1 MKKFNNYSTQYK
13 IISHSLATTN
23 APTLA
28 TANAQNFTRDSF
40 HNPTEQLH
48 NQNQNHGKTTTNL
61 RKLSRNLSH
70 KKTLSKDRQEFI
82 NNISASGFKQ
92 FNL

>member
-1 MKKFNNYSTQYK
+1 MKKINNYSTQYI
-13 IISHSLATTN
+13 IISHSF
-23 APTLA
+23 A
-28 TANAQNFTRDSF
+28 TANAQNFTHSS
-40 HNPTEQLH
+40 TEQLH
-48 NQNQNHGKTTTNL
+48 NQNQNHGKKTTNL
-61 RKLSRNLSH
+61 RKLSH

>member
-1 MKKFNNYSTQYK
+1 MKKINNYSTQYK
-13 IISHSLATTN
+13 IISRSFALAPAL
-23 APTLA
+23 APA
-28 TANAQNFTRDSF
+28 TANAQNFTHSS
-40 HNPTEQLH
+40 TEQLH
-48 NQNQNHGKTTTNL
+48 NQNHGKNTTNL
-61 RKLSRNLSH
+61 L

>member
-1 MKKFNNYSTQYK
+1 MKKIKNYSTQYK
-13 IISHSLATTN
+13 IIHELALAHSS
-23 APTLA
+23 A
-28 TANAQNFTRDSF
+28 TANA
-40 HNPTEQLH
+40 EQLH
-48 NQNQNHGKTTTNL
+48 NQNQNHGKNSSKPQSFT
-61 RKLSRNLSH
+61 H

>member
-1 MKKFNNYSTQYK
+1 MKKINNYSTQYK
-13 IISHSLATTN
+13 IISHSFALA
-23 APTLA
+23 PA
-28 TANAQNFTRDSF
+28 TVNAQNFTHSSATA
-40 HNPTEQLH
+40 NAEQLH
-48 NQNQNHGKTTTNL
+48 NQNHGKNTTNL
-61 RKLSRNLSH
+61 RKLSH

>member
-1 MKKFNNYSTQYK
+1 MKKINNYSTQYK
-13 IISHSLATTN
+13 IISRSFALA
-23 APTLA
+23 PA
-28 TANAQNFTRDSF
+28 TANAQNFTRSSA
-40 HNPTEQLH
+40 HSSTEQLH
-48 NQNQNHGKTTTNL
+48 NQNHGKNTTNL
-61 RKLSRNLSH
+61 L

>member
-1 MKKFNNYSTQYK
+1 MKKINNYSTQFK
-13 IISHSLATTN
+13 IISRSFALA
-23 APTLA
+23 PA
-28 TANAQNFTRDSF
+28 TANAQNFTHSS
-40 HNPTEQLH
+40 TEQLH
-48 NQNQNHGKTTTNL
+48 NQNHGKNTTNL
-61 RKLSRNLSH
+61 L

>member
-1 MKKFNNYSTQYK
+1 MKKINNYSTQYK
-13 IISHSLATTN
+13 IISRCFALA
-23 APTLA
+23 PA
-28 TANAQNFTRDSF
+28 TANAQNFTHSS
-40 HNPTEQLH
+40 TEQLH
-48 NQNQNHGKTTTNL
+48 NQNHGKNTTNFL
-61 RKLSRNLSH
+61 

>member
-1 MKKFNNYSTQYK
+1 MKKINNYSTQYK
-13 IISHSLATTN
+13 IISRSF
-23 APTLA
+23 A
-28 TANAQNFTRDSF
+28 TANAQNFTHSS
-40 HNPTEQLH
+40 TEQLH
-48 NQNQNHGKTTTNL
+48 NQNQNHGKNTINL
-61 RKLSRNLSH
+61 RKLSH

>member
-1 MKKFNNYSTQYK
+1 MKKINNYSTQYK
-13 IISHSLATTN
+13 IISHSSTHSSA
-23 APTLA
+23 
-28 TANAQNFTRDSF
+28 
-40 HNPTEQLH
+40 EQLH
-48 NQNQNHGKTTTNL
+48 NQNHGKNTTNL
-61 RKLSRNLSH
+61 RKLSRKLSH

>member
-1 MKKFNNYSTQYK
+1 MKKINYYSTQYK
-13 IISHSLATTN
+13 IISHSFA
-23 APTLA
+23 A
-28 TANAQNFTRDSF
+28 ANAQNFTHSS
-40 HNPTEQLH
+40 TEQLH
-48 NQNQNHGKTTTNL
+48 NQNHGKNTTNL
-61 RKLSRNLSH
+61 RKLSH

>member
-1 MKKFNNYSTQYK
+1 MKKIKNYSTQYK
-13 IISHSLATTN
+13 IIQ
-23 APTLA
+23 P
-28 TANAQNFTRDSF
+28 AQLHT
-40 HNPTEQLH
+40 QLH
-48 NQNQNHGKTTTNL
+48 NQNQNHGKNSS
-61 RKLSRNLSH
+61 KPH

>member
-1 MKKFNNYSTQYK
+1 MKKINNYSTQYK
-13 IISHSLATTN
+13 IISHSF
-23 APTLA
+23 A
-28 TANAQNFTRDSF
+28 TANAQNFTHSS
-40 HNPTEQLH
+40 TEQLH
-48 NQNQNHGKTTTNL
+48 NQNHGKNTTNL
-61 RKLSRNLSH
+61 RKLTRKLSH

>member
-1 MKKFNNYSTQYK
+1 MKKINNCSTQYK
-13 IISHSLATTN
+13 IISRSFAPALATTN
-23 APTLA
+23 A
-28 TANAQNFTRDSF
+28 QNFTHSSA
-40 HNPTEQLH
+40 EQLH

-61 RKLSRNLSH
+61 RKLSH

>member
-1 MKKFNNYSTQYK
+1 MKKINNYSTQYK
-13 IISHSLATTN
+13 IIPRSF
-23 APTLA
+23 A
-28 TANAQNFTRDSF
+28 TANAQNFTHSS
-40 HNPTEQLH
+40 TEQLH
-48 NQNQNHGKTTTNL
+48 NQNHGKNTTNL
-61 RKLSRNLSH
+61 RKLSH

>member
-1 MKKFNNYSTQYK
+1 MKKIKNYSTQYK
-13 IISHSLATTN
+13 II
-23 APTLA
+23 P
-28 TANAQNFTRDSF
+28 QNF
-40 HNPTEQLH
+40 TEQLH
-48 NQNQNHGKTTTNL
+48 NQNQNHGKNTTNL
-61 RKLSRNLSH
+61 H

>member
-1 MKKFNNYSTQYK
+1 MKKINNYSTQYK
-13 IISHSLATTN
+13 IISRDSYRDSYHSFALA
-23 APTLA
+23 PA
-28 TANAQNFTRDSF
+28 TANAQNFPHSSI
-40 HNPTEQLH
+40 EQLH
-48 NQNQNHGKTTTNL
+48 NQNHGKNTTNL
-61 RKLSRNLSH
+61 L